1 MKEFGKLCTC
11 RKCQFVED
19 IRALKEGD
27 TLIFEQV
34 YNAYN
39 EKLYFYFLKH
49 TRSQLW
55 SEELLQT
62 TFVKLWRYR
71 GGLSVEYPLS
81 AQIFRIAKTALID
94 LMRQQKQH
102 REFLQSYTTELLNT
116 DQHTAPVNKDAVLHL
131 HQEMDKLPPVRKKVF
146 MLSRIEGLSHKE
158 ISSMLSISPKTV
170 EVHIS
175 KALKQLRRALF
186 LFTII

>member
-1 MKEFGKLCTC
+1 M
-11 RKCQFVED
+11 ED
-19 IRALKEGD
+19 ILALKEGD

-49 TRSQLW
+49 TGSQLW

-71 GGLSVEYPLS
+71 KGLSADYTLS

-94 LMRQQKQH
+94 LMRKERQH
-102 REFLQSYTTELLNT
+102 KAFMQSYTAEVLNGET
-116 DQHTAPVNKDAVLHL
+116 YTAPANKEAVQQLHL
-131 HQEMDKLPPVRKKVF
+131 EIDKLPPVRKKVF
-146 MLSRIEGLSHKE
+146 MLSRIDGFSHKE
-158 ISSMLSISPKTV
+158 ISDMLSISPKTV

-175 KALKQLRRALF
+175 KALKQLRRVLL
-186 LFTII
+186 LFTIM

>member
-1 MKEFGKLCTC
+1 
-11 RKCQFVED
+11 VED
-19 IRALKEGD
+19 ILALKEGD

-62 TFVKLWRYR
+62 TFVKLWRYKA
-71 GGLSVEYPLS
+71 GLSVEHSLS

-94 LMRQQKQH
+94 LMRQQRQH
-102 REFLQSYTTELLNT
+102 REFLQSYSTELLSN
-116 DQHTAPVNKDAVLHL
+116 DQHTLPVNKDAAHHL

-146 MLSRIEGLSHKE
+146 ILSRIDGLSHKE

>member
-1 MKEFGKLCTC
+1 
-11 RKCQFVED
+11 VED
-19 IRALKEGD
+19 ILALREGD

-49 TRSQLW
+49 TGSQLW

-71 GGLSVEYPLS
+71 KGLSTEYTLS
-81 AQIFRIAKTALID
+81 AQVFRIARTALID
-94 LMRQQKQH
+94 LIRQQRQQ
-102 REFLQSYTTELLNT
+102 RAFMESYTSDMLHTE
-116 DQHTAPVNKDAVLHL
+116 QHVTPTNKDAIQQLHL
-131 HQEMDKLPPVRKKVF
+131 EIDKLPPVRKKVF
-146 MLSRIEGLSHKE
+146 MLSRIDGFSHKE
-158 ISSMLSISPKTV
+158 ISDMLSISPKTV

-175 KALKQLRRALF
+175 KALKQLRRAMLMV
-186 LFTII
+186 TIL